1 MSLSVPNM
9 HKLIPA
15 IVRRQIY
22 LPSRTNENNEG
33 QYQWKNIASQPT
45 VHAAQQHVFS
55 APPEPCCKTVTE
67 VSVPR

>member
-1 MSLSVPNM
+1 MGLPVADM

-22 LPSRTNENNEG
+22 LPSRINEHNEG
-33 QYQWKNIASQPT
+33 QYQWKNIAPQPN
-45 VHAAQQHVFS
+45 VRAAQQHVFS

-67 VSVPR
+67 RSAPR